1 MGTPMLVKTAI
12 VLALVGIVASLAVAL
27 VRLNQDRGRSDRTI
41 KALTVRIVMSITLF
55 VLLVV
60 GFLSGV
66 VVPHGVV
73 P

>member
-12 VLALVGIVASLAVAL
+12 VLALLGIVASLAVAL